1 MTKLANALGRVV
13 MTAVNLPRSTKN
25 MASLETYVK
34 AEFRQSDQNYVMDCM
49 INDRPIDYRNL
60 V

>member
-1 MTKLANALGRVV
+1 